1 MFKYGQIRP
10 TDSQSHLFEDV
21 RRLTDFCK
29 AALSTS
35 SSNAGTFCSS
45 RLAVHSASGP
55 FSHSGIG
62 ELKPILRRPIR
73 MSSGILP
80 CIARRAIH
88 LVCELEDL
96 LAPGSAIV

>member
-1 MFKYGQIRP
+1 MLKYGQIRR
-10 TDSQSHLFEDV
+10 TESQAPLEEDV

-29 AALSTS
+29 AALSTR

-80 CIARRAIH
+80 CMARRAIH
-88 LVCELEDL
+88 LLWVSDDL
-96 LAPGSAIV
+96 LAPGNAIV